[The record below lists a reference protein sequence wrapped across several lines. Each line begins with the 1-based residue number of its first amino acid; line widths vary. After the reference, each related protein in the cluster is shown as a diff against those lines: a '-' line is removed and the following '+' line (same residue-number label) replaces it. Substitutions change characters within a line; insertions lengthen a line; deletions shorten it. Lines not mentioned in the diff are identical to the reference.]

1 MILHMMPFPL
11 DAADWTLPI
20 PIHYGLGRLA
30 ELGRICAQAGMR
42 NPLVV
47 TDRGSRDLPFIAHT
61 TESLRAAGLDSAVF
75 SEVAPNPTDRDI
87 QTGRA
92 AYRAG
97 GHGGVIAIG
106 GGSGMD
112 AGKAISLV
120 AGNDRDLW
128 SFDYDR
134 EPVPVEA
141 EGAFAPLVCVPTT
154 AGTGAETESTAMV
167 TDSARTIKRCVW
179 HPRHRPLAAILDPEL
194 TVGLPPNLTAWTGC
208 DALVHAIEAYCV
220 PQWHPICDGVA
231 LEAMGLIHRW
241 VGVAVDE
248 PDNLEA
254 RGAMLAG
261 SCLAGVAFLKGLG
274 LVHALSHMIG
284 AAYDTHHGLTN
295 AVLLPVVLRYN
306 GHAIADRVPAMCQAM
321 GLPGRGFDDFYGG
334 TVALLDRLDIPRRLA
349 DLGVEPERAWEI
361 AKKALTD
368 PAAATNPAP
377 ASLAQIEGLLLE
389 GIRQAR

>member
-1 MILHMMPFPL
+1 MMPSPL

-20 PIHYGLGRLA
+20 PIHYGPGRLG
-30 ELGRICAQAGMR
+30 ELGQICAQAGLG

-47 TDRGSRDLPFIAHT
+47 TDRGSRNLPFIAQA
-61 TESLRAAGLDSAVF
+61 TESLSTAGLASAVF
-75 SEVAPNPTDRDI
+75 SEIAPNPTDRDVEA
-87 QTGRA
+87 GRA

-97 GHGGVIAIG
+97 GHDGVVAIG

-112 AGKAISLV
+112 GGKAISLV

-134 EPVPVEA
+134 EPVPIGSED
-141 EGAFAPLVCVPTT
+141 AFAPLVCVPTT

-167 TDSARTIKRCVW
+167 TDTARAVKGCVW
-179 HPRHRPLAAILDPEL
+179 HPQHRPLAAILDPGL
-194 TVGLPPNLTAWTGC
+194 TVGLPPKLTAWTGC

-241 VGVAVDE
+241 LDAAVDR
-248 PDNLEA
+248 PDDLEA
-254 RGAMLAG
+254 RGAMLTG
-261 SCLAGVAFLKGLG
+261 SCLAGIAFLKGLG
-274 LVHALSHMIG
+274 LVHAMSHMIG
-284 AAYDTHHGLTN
+284 ATYDTHHGLTN

-306 GHAIADRVPAMCQAM
+306 RDAIADKVPAMCRAM
-321 GLPGRGFDDFYGG
+321 DLPGRGFDDFYGA
-334 TVALLDRLDIPRRLA
+334 TIALLDRLDIPRSLA
-349 DLGVEPERAWEI
+349 DLGVEPARAGEI
-361 AKKALTD
+361 AEKALAD
-368 PAAATNPAP
+368 AAAATNPAP
-377 ASLAQIEGLLLE
+377 ASLAEIEGLLLE

>member
-1 MILHMMPFPL
+1 MIFHMMPSPL

-20 PIHYGLGRLA
+20 PIHYGPGRLA
-30 ELGRICAQAGMR
+30 ELGQICAQAGLR

-47 TDRGSRDLPFIAHT
+47 TDRGSRALPFIARGR
-61 TESLRAAGLDSAVF
+61 EALQAAGLGSGLF
-75 SEVAPNPTDRDI
+75 SEVAPNPTDTNI
-87 QTGRA
+87 QAGRA

-97 GHGGVIAIG
+97 SHDGIVAIG

-112 AGKAISLV
+112 GGKAISLV
-120 AGNDRDLW
+120 ARNELDLW

-134 EPVPVEA
+134 EPVPVGA
-141 EGAFAPLVCVPTT
+141 AGAFAPLICVPTT

-167 TDSARTIKRCVW
+167 TNSARAIKGCVW
-179 HPRHRPLAAILDPEL
+179 HPQHRPLAAILDPEL

-220 PQWHPICDGVA
+220 PQWHPICDGLA

-241 VGVAVDE
+241 LGVAVNE

-261 SCLAGVAFLKGLG
+261 SCLAGVSFLKGLG

-284 AAYDTHHGLTN
+284 AVHDTHHGLTN

-306 GHAIADRVPAMCQAM
+306 KHAIADKVPAMCRAM
-321 GLPGRGFDDFYGG
+321 DLPGQGFDDFYSA
-334 TVALLDRLDIPRRLA
+334 TVALLDRLDIPRNLA
-349 DLGVEPERAWEI
+349 DLGVGTARAREI
-361 AKKALTD
+361 AEKAQTD
-368 PAAATNPAP
+368 AAAATNPAP
-377 ASLAQIEGLLLE
+377 ANLAQIEELLLE
-389 GIRQAR
+389 GIRRAR

>member
-1 MILHMMPFPL
+1 MPSPL
-11 DAADWTLPI
+11 EAADWTLPI
-20 PIHYGLGRLA
+20 PIHYGPGRLR
-30 ELGRICAQAGMR
+30 ELGQICAQAGLR

-47 TDRGSRDLPFIAHT
+47 TDRGSRELPFIAGAV
-61 TESLRAAGLDSAVF
+61 ESLSAAGLETAVF

-87 QTGRA
+87 QAGRA

-97 GHGGVIAIG
+97 GHDGVVAIG

-112 AGKAISLV
+112 GGKAISLI

-134 EPVPVEA
+134 EPIPVPVPVGA

-167 TDSARTIKRCVW
+167 TDSARAVKGCVW
-179 HPRHRPLAAILDPEL
+179 HPQHRPLAAILDPEL

-231 LEAMGLIHRW
+231 LEAMSLIHCW
-241 VGVAVDE
+241 LDAAVDR

-261 SCLAGVAFLKGLG
+261 SCLAGIAFLKGLG
-274 LVHALSHMIG
+274 LVHAMSHMIG
-284 AAYDTHHGLTN
+284 ATYDTHHGLTN

-306 GHAIADRVPAMCQAM
+306 RSAIADKVPAMCRAM
-321 GLPGRGFDDFYGG
+321 NLPGRGFDDLYGA
-334 TVALLDRLDIPRRLA
+334 TVALLDRLDIPRSLA
-349 DLGVEPERAWEI
+349 DLGVEPDRARAI
-361 AKKALTD
+361 AEKALTD
-368 PAAATNPAP
+368 AAAATNPAP
-377 ASLAQIEGLLLE
+377 AGLAEIEGLLLE